1 MIRFLLLIFL
11 PLAAPFIAWYLW
23 RVFGVAPQ
31 IDPDTG
37 DQVAPDFADSPIRA
51 LAIAGA
57 VLTVL
62 TVGGFLL
69 AHRIISQ
76 DPYHAIGVG
85 GSEENQKR

>member
-31 IDPDTG
+31 IDPATG
-37 DQVAPDFADSPIRA
+37 DQVPPDFADAPVRA
-51 LAIAGA
+51 LAVTGV
-57 VLTVL
+57 VLMVL
-62 TVGGFLL
+62 IVGGFLL
-69 AHRIISQ
+69 AGRIMSQ

-85 GSEENQKR
+85 GSQESQRK